1 MNNNASLES
10 KALALAM
17 LAASVSL
24 GASLLVA
31 IPIKRYAGAVAASAE
46 NNAAGPET
54 QVTETPEQI
63 AKGREN
69 FVMSCVECHG
79 DDATGDEGPDL
90 HNLAISNARIATTIK
105 HGVKGEMPSFAKKYD
120 DAQIATL
127 LSYIRSLK

>member
-1 MNNNASLES
+1 MTSSLES
-10 KALALAM
+10 KALALAV
-17 LAASVSL
+17 LAASISI

-31 IPIKRYAGAVAASAE
+31 IPIKHF
-46 NNAAGPET
+46 AAGGMIPQRAATAMPEI
-54 QVTETPEQI
+54 I
-63 AKGREN
+63 ASTDPAMIAQGRSN
-69 FVMSCVECHG
+69 FVMSCAECHN

-127 LSYIRSLK
+127 LAYLRSLK

>member
-1 MNNNASLES
+1 MNSSLES
-10 KALALAM
+10 KALAIAV

-24 GASLLVA
+24 GGSLLVA
-31 IPIKRYAGAVAASAE
+31 IPIKHFALGGMGPQRGDAAMPEIAASAD
-46 NNAAGPET
+46 PT
-54 QVTETPEQI
+54 MIT
-63 AKGREN
+63 KGREN

-90 HNLAISNARIATTIK
+90 HNLPISNARIATTIK

-127 LSYIRSLK
+127 LAYLRSLK